1 MGPPLKQ
8 LIKDP
13 ALKGRI
19 KVVFKQFPLGFHKAA
34 KPAAVAS
41 LAAHDQGKFWEY
53 HDKIFANQTKLK
65 TATAATY
72 EGWAKELG
80 LNLAKFKAYVA
91 SGKGEKIVE
100 NDMKEGRA
108 GGVRGTPS
116 IYINGR
122 KYQSSAGYSPA
133 AFKSVINKYFKK

>member
-1 MGPPLKQ
+1 VGPPLKQ

-19 KVVFKQFPLGFHKAA
+19 KVLFKQFPLGFHKAA

-41 LAAHDQGKFWEY
+41 LAAHQQGKFWEY
-53 HDKIFANQTKLK
+53 HDKIFANQPKLK
-65 TATAATY
+65 TATAETY

-80 LNLAKFKAYVA
+80 LNLGKFKAYIA
-91 SGKGEKIVE
+91 SGKGAKIIE
-100 NDMKEGRA
+100 EDMQDGRKA
-108 GGVRGTPS
+108 GVRGTPS
-116 IYINGR
+116 VYINGR
-122 KYQSSAGYSPA
+122 KYQSTAGFSPQ